1 MGLTVYSNNVKDLTP
16 KRLAKI
22 INEINNILL
31 PRVCFGCNTQLF
43 REEHILCAVCRH
55 DVPLTDHNYL
65 EENEVGRIFYGRIPI
80 KKAASFV
87 FFSKNGLVKN
97 LLHWLKYKNQE
108 QIGSFFGDWCGA
120 LLKEDEHLKNI
131 DVVVPVPLHPK
142 KQKKRGYN
150 QVAQFAHK
158 IAENIG
164 AEYCDDWLIKVK
176 NIKTQTKKGRQWRWE
191 SSKDAFKLNTSN
203 GRTFKHVLLVD
214 DVITTGA
221 TIESCPQTLLQ
232 QKEVE
237 VSVLSTAMVP
247 EG

>member
-1 MGLTVYSNNVKDLTP
+1 MTP

-65 EENEVGRIFYGRIPI
+65 KENAVDRIFYGRVSI
-80 KKAASFV
+80 KKAASFD
-87 FFSKNGLVKN
+87 FFSKNGLIKN
-97 LLHWLKYKNQE
+97 LLHWLKYKNRE

-120 LLKEDEHLKNI
+120 LLKENGHFKSI
-131 DVVVPVPLHPK
+131 DAVTPVPLHPK

-150 QVAQFAHK
+150 QVSQFALEV
-158 IAENIG
+158 AENIG

-176 NIKTQTKKGRQWRWE
+176 NIKTQTKKGPQLRWE
-191 SSKDAFKLNTSN
+191 SSKDAFKLNASRE
-203 GRTFKHVLLVD
+203 RTFKHVPLVD

-221 TIESCPQTLLQ
+221 TIESCAKTVFQ
-232 QKEVE
+232 QKNME
-237 VSVLSTAMVP
+237 VSVLSMAMVP

>member
-1 MGLTVYSNNVKDLTP
+1 MRLTDYSKNVKDLIP

-31 PRVCFGCNTQLF
+31 PRVCFGCNAQLYGG
-43 REEHILCAVCRH
+43 EYILCAVCRH

-65 EENEVGRIFYGRIPI
+65 EENEVDHIFYGRIPI
-80 KKAASFV
+80 EKAASFV

-120 LLKEDEHLKNI
+120 RLKEDGHLNYI
-131 DVVVPVPLHPK
+131 DAVVPVPLHPK

-150 QVAQFAHK
+150 QIAQFALK

-191 SSKDAFKLNTSN
+191 SSKDAFKLDTSKS
-203 GRTFKHVLLVD
+203 RTFKHVLLVD

-221 TIESCPQTLLQ
+221 TIESCAQTLLQ
-232 QKEVE
+232 QKNMD
-237 VSVLSTAMVP
+237 VSVLSMAMVP

>member
-1 MGLTVYSNNVKDLTP
+1 MTP

-43 REEHILCAVCRH
+43 RGERILCTVCRH

-65 EENEVGRIFYGRIPI
+65 EENAVDRIFYGRVPI

-87 FFSKNGLVKN
+87 FFSKNGLVKS
-97 LLHWLKYKNQE
+97 LLHWLKYQNQE
-108 QIGSFFGDWCGA
+108 QIGGFFGDWCGA
-120 LLKEDEHLKNI
+120 YLKENGQLKNI
-131 DVVVPVPLHPK
+131 DVVVPVPLHSK

-150 QVAQFAHK
+150 QVALFAQK
-158 IAENIG
+158 IADNIG
-164 AEYCDDWLIKVK
+164 ATYCDDWLIKVK

-191 SSKDAFKLNTSN
+191 SSKDAFELDASN
-203 GRTFKHVLLVD
+203 KRDFKHVLLVD

-221 TIESCPQTLLQ
+221 TIESCAQTLLRH
-232 QKEVE
+232 KNIE
-237 VSVLSTAMVP
+237 VSVLSMAMVP

>member
-1 MGLTVYSNNVKDLTP
+1 M
-16 KRLAKI
+16 AKI

-31 PRVCFGCNTQLF
+31 PRVCFGCNAQLF

-65 EENEVGRIFYGRIPI
+65 EENAVDRIFYGRIPI

-108 QIGSFFGDWCGA
+108 QIGGFLGEWCGT
-120 LLKEDEHLKNI
+120 LLMENGQLKDI

-142 KQKKRGYN
+142 KLKKRGYN
-150 QVAQFAHK
+150 QVALFAK
-158 IAENIG
+158 TIAEQIG
-164 AEYCDDWLIKVK
+164 AAYCDDWLIKTK
-176 NIKTQTKKGRQWRWE
+176 NIKTQTKKGRQSRWE
-191 SSKDAFKLNTSN
+191 SSKDAFELNASN
-203 GRTFKHVLLVD
+203 RRDFKHVLLVD

-221 TIESCPQTLLQ
+221 TIESCAQTLLR
-232 QKEVE
+232 QKNIT
-237 VSVLSTAMVP
+237 VSVLSMAMVP